1 MKAARRRINSG
12 PTKNFFRLRTHNDNI
27 IQSEL
32 LIVNVTGHMCVLCA
46 SASCGMMV
54 VGIVCVEGQLQRGMN
69 QSVTAWPNTE

>member
-32 LIVNVTGHMCVLCA
+32 LIVNVTGHMCT
-46 SASCGMMV
+46 
-54 VGIVCVEGQLQRGMN
+54 VCKCIMRHDGRRYCMRRGN
-69 QSVTAWPNTE
+69 CNGA

>member
-54 VGIVCVEGQLQRGMN
+54 VGIVCVGA
-69 QSVTAWPNTE
+69 TATGHESKRNSLA

>member
-32 LIVNVTGHMCVLCA
+32 LIVNVSICVC
-46 SASCGMMV
+46 ASCGMMV
-54 VGIVCVEGQLQRGMN
+54 LLGA
-69 QSVTAWPNTE
+69 TATGHESKRNSLA